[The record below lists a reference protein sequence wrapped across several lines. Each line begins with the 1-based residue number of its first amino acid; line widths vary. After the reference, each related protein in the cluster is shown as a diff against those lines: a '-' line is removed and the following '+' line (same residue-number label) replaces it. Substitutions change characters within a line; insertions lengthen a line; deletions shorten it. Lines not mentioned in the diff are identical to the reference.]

1 MLCEQGFK
9 IPSQNRGAEVDFGR
23 ACSKTFS
30 QYGVDPRHFE
40 NKSSSADYIKY
51 AVQLKSGLH

>member
-1 MLCEQGFK
+1 MLCKQGFK

-40 NKSSSADYIKY
+40 NKKY